1 MMNKEQIIEDAKK
14 FLDNGFSLEGKVLT
28 FANSQTI
35 PYYAHCIEQIRNAM
49 IRMLESDRWLFQLTY
64 SCLGNWNTRKAK
76 NKKSIPNKENDKN
89 WNNYFIVDYILIVKI
104 REVNIDNLFQR
115 IVNNCNNG
123 VFLWFNEYNLSE
135 IQMEQFENYNKWN
148 TNNEISW

>member
-1 MMNKEQIIEDAKK
+1 MNKEQIIEDVRK

-35 PYYAHCIEQIRNAM
+35 PYYAYCIEQIRNAM

-76 NKKSIPNKENDKN
+76 NKKSIPNKEND
-89 WNNYFIVDYILIVKI
+89 
-104 REVNIDNLFQR
+104 
-115 IVNNCNNG
+115 
-123 VFLWFNEYNLSE
+123 
-135 IQMEQFENYNKWN
+135 EN
-148 TNNEISW
+148 